1 MKKNVAMLALAVML
15 LGAGSALAAEKAW
28 LDLENCGM
36 CKNLLADMD
45 LFEHMNW
52 STHVF
57 SAGMIEVTT
66 YPAGYK
72 DRFDKLMA
80 SFEACGAKMMAGEQM
95 PMCGM
100 CTSFGSIMM
109 SGAQMEQIPIEGGVL
124 MVTSSQDPK
133 TVAMI
138 RKHGQRNID
147 EYAKM
152 MAAQGARDHGHDGHA
167 H

>member
-66 YPAGYK
+66 YPDGYK

-100 CTSFGSIMM
+100 CESYGQLMM
-109 SGAQMEQIPIEGGVL
+109 SGAKMDQVQTKAGW
-124 MVTSSQDPK
+124 VTVMTSQDPK
-133 TVAMI
+133 VVEMI
-138 RKHGQRNID
+138 LAHGRRTID
-147 EYAKM
+147 EYAKFT
-152 MAAQGARDHGHDGHA
+152 AANGAHDHA